1 MGAKTRLIYDNLW
14 RKGTM
19 GTPSSEDPQ
28 HPATDTQIDTKTM
41 IWRTTSLGGPD
52 IIPCDFGAFS
62 SAGIGLLNF
71 DSGSVDPQVGEWLFG
86 AIASGKVVSITVSS
100 DTWGAGT
107 ATGSIVLEQCEG
119 CFNDNEDIRGSI
131 GGTNILTVNHIASV
145 VGVDKFVKNGAF
157 KIDTT
162 SWTAGNS
169 ATLSAEAEGKIQ
181 KCLLV
186 ARDGVAD
193 PYAHQQITG
202 LTVGNIYEFHV
213 YAKKKE
219 EATVV
224 FSIGSVAGDDSYFT
238 ETWEAPTD
246 WTTLQPHIFLWVATA
261 TSCYI
266 NLKVTTNNATD
277 GAYFDEVTAYE
288 LDEDDTGKK
297 IDFIEILA
305 HNFTGGATIEL
316 IGSMESD
323 FSDTVITVV
332 IPYNEGDIFYFF
344 TSAITRRYW
353 KLEITDALNSDGYIE
368 IATILC
374 GKYAQLNRRFAP
386 EYEIG
391 EEDFSEFEYSDSQVL
406 FAQEKDTLNIRRYS
420 YQALNTASI
429 NEIFAMFKECKKI
442 KAFAFCHDY
451 SDPNPNTLWVRNSE
465 LNAPVCRNGVW
476 YWDMAITEVI

>member
-1 MGAKTRLIYDNLW
+1 MGAKIRLIYNNLW
-14 RKGTM
+14 RKGTLAS
-19 GTPSSEDPQ
+19 PSSEHAQ

-41 IWRTTSLGGPD
+41 FWRTTSLGEPD

-71 DSGSVDPQVGEWLFG
+71 DSGSVEPQVGEWLFG

-119 CFNDNEDIRGSI
+119 CFNDNEEIRGSI
-131 GGTNILTVNHIASV
+131 GGTDILTVNQPDDAI
-145 VGVDKFVKNGAF
+145 GVDKLIQNGAF
-157 KIDTT
+157 VATVND
-162 SWTAGNS
+162 WTLQNG
-169 ATLSAEAEGKIQ
+169 ATLTWQAGGKVGHCM
-181 KCLLV
+181 KV
-186 ARDGVAD
+186 ARGA
-193 PYAHQQITG
+193 
-202 LTVGNIYEFHV
+202 
-213 YAKKKE
+213 
-219 EATVV
+219 
-224 FSIGSVAGDDSYFT
+224 
-238 ETWEAPTD
+238 
-246 WTTLQPHIFLWVATA
+246 A
-261 TSCYI
+261 TSGAKSDITPSLTQDKLYKLVGYI
-266 NLKVTTNNATD
+266 KNVDATD
-277 GAYFDEVTAYE
+277 GFIKLTRGAQTVTSDVVTAASWTLVTKSFRCEAAGTAFIEFHITGVAGKIVHFDEISLYE

-305 HNFTGGATIEL
+305 HNFTAGATIEVK
-316 IGSMESD
+316 GSMESD
-323 FSDTVITVV
+323 FSDTVETVV
-332 IPYNEGDIFYFF
+332 IPYNEDDIFYFF
-344 TSAITRRYW
+344 PSAITRRYW
-353 KLEITDALNSDGYIE
+353 KVEITDALNSDGYIE

-391 EEDFSEFEYSDSQVL
+391 EDDFSEFEYSDSQVL
-406 FAQEKDTLNIRRYS
+406 FAQEKDALNIRRYS

-465 LNAPVCRNGVW
+465 LNPPVCRNGVW
-476 YWDMAITEVI
+476 YWDMAITEII